1 MNSGFSSRWKSA
13 SSDKIAFDYYFLFG
27 SICFFFLSQLYM
39 SHMKRYIQHTH
50 MLTLNVWHR
59 NSHSLNAPSEFFSM
73 QICILLDTFFFFF
86 CYSLRPQTCPS
97 PSHVILI
104 ISNIKRGKAPEWL
117 GLITKPLLWLLSFL
131 FLITPFTA
139 GCSCFHLYCCHWC
152 HLFVW
157 IFQTREKKKQLTFF
171 FFFFVSILEVRVTLS
186 TWGRQQS
193 SKKHLRNGVQT

>member
-1 MNSGFSSRWKSA
+1 M
-13 SSDKIAFDYYFLFG
+13 
-27 SICFFFLSQLYM
+27 FFFPQSTVHVTHEKVYTAHTHANIKRLTSKQPFFKCSIRVFFHANLY
-39 SHMKRYIQHTH
+39 SFRYI
-50 MLTLNVWHR
+50 
-59 NSHSLNAPSEFFSM
+59 
-73 QICILLDTFFFFF
+73 FFFFF

-171 FFFFVSILEVRVTLS
+171 FFFVSILEVRVTLS